1 MTLDMHY
8 PLQGKHKMTGY
19 INDIRELIGNTP
31 LLKINNFD
39 LKPTINLFAKL
50 EYYNPAG
57 SVKDRIGIAMINKA
71 EAEGKLKP
79 GATIIEATAGNTGL
93 GVALAALNKGY
104 RVILTVPEKFSQ
116 EKQMLMKAL
125 GAEIIIT
132 SREEGMLGAGRKA
145 AQLLAEIPDSISL
158 KQFENQANPDV
169 HYQTTGPEIYK
180 ALNGKIDYLV
190 AGAGS
195 GGTFSGIARYFKEQN
210 PRIQT
215 ILADPEGSTMGGGEA
230 ACYNME
236 GIGNDFIPQ
245 TMDINLVDYVIKI
258 NDADAFN
265 AASELTRKEG
275 VIVGSSSG
283 AAMAVTLK
291 FAAQISSGNIV
302 TIFPDRGDRYFSKN
316 LYSY

>member
-1 MTLDMHY
+1 MRY
-8 PLQGKHKMTGY
+8 LQQRMPKVTSY

-31 LLKINNFD
+31 LLKINNFG

-79 GATIIEATAGNTGL
+79 GATIVEATAGNTGL

-104 RVILTVPEKFSQ
+104 RVIFTIPEKFSQ

-145 AQLLAEIPDSISL
+145 AELLAEIPDSISL
-158 KQFENQANPDV
+158 KQFENQANPDI

-180 ALNGKIDYLV
+180 ALNGRIDYLV

-195 GGTFSGIARYFKEQN
+195 GGTFSGIARYLKEQN

-230 ACYNME
+230 GCYNME

-245 TMDINLVDYVIKI
+245 TMDINLVDHVIKI

-283 AAMAVTLK
+283 AAMAATLK
-291 FAAQISSGNIV
+291 FISQLNSGNIV

-316 LYSY
+316 LYSH